1 MTTTNQRLQLTDEQR
16 ALVGAVRDLSRDMD
30 FRTNSIKY
38 LDGTYPWENLNA
50 LAKIGVLGMSIPEEY
65 GGSDLPV
72 FETALVMEEVA
83 KGCYAT
89 AMALMGMLGV
99 QVRVISTYA
108 PENMKRDI
116 LPKVV
121 TGECHLAVCMTE
133 PHAGTDV
140 PNYKTNTV
148 IKGDRAIVN
157 GVKTL
162 ISRANEAEW
171 FVVFTRID
179 GTPGRDGIGCVLV
192 NRNMPGFEVTARY
205 HTMGGEYLAEIQFNN
220 LEVPLENVIL
230 RQGGM
235 KKLLSAFNTQRC
247 LNPSV
252 SLGMAEA
259 AFEEAVKYVRERTIR
274 GEPIANFQ
282 GIQWKLAEMYRD
294 IEAGRALLYQAAL
307 SANPFPDPH
316 QAAIAK
322 IFVNE
327 MAIRVSSE
335 AVQVHGGYGFTN
347 DYPVSRIY
355 RGVRYGTLGGG
366 ATEALKDLVGRKIIE
381 DFDPVDGFLSMGNF

>member
-1 MTTTNQRLQLTDEQR
+1 MSNPRLLLTSEQR
-16 ALVGAVRDLSRDMD
+16 ALVNTVRELSRDMD
-30 FRTNSIKY
+30 FRGNSIKY
-38 LDGTYPWENLNA
+38 LDGTYPWDNLNA

-65 GGSDLPV
+65 GGSNLTV
-72 FETALVMEEVA
+72 FDTSLVIEEVA

-89 AMALMGMLGV
+89 AMGLMGMVGV
-99 QVRVISTYA
+99 QTRAIVAYA
-108 PENMKRDI
+108 PEVMKRQI
-116 LPKVV
+116 LPKVAA
-121 TGECHLAVCMTE
+121 GEVHLAVCMTE

-148 IKGDRAIVN
+148 IKGDKAVVN

-162 ISRANEAEW
+162 ISRAKEATW
-171 FVVFTRID
+171 FVVFTRIN

-192 NRNMPGFEVTARY
+192 NRNTPGFEVTALY
-205 HTMGGEYLAEIQFNN
+205 HTMGGENLAEIQFNN
-220 LEVPLENVIL
+220 VEVPLDNVIL
-230 RQGGM
+230 KEGGF

-259 AFEEAVKYVRERTIR
+259 AFEEAIKYVRDRKIR
-274 GEPIANFQ
+274 GHAVSEFQ

-294 IEAGRALLYQAAL
+294 IEAGRSLLWRACL
-307 SANPFPDPH
+307 TANPFPNPH
-316 QAAIAK
+316 EAAIAK
-322 IFVNE
+322 MFVNE

-335 AVQVHGGYGFTN
+335 ALQVHGGYGFCD
-347 DYPVSRIY
+347 DYPISRIY

-366 ATEALKDLVGRKIIE
+366 ATEALKDLVGKKLVD
-381 DFDPVDGFLSMGNF
+381 DFDPVEGFLGMGTF

>member
-1 MTTTNQRLQLTDEQR
+1 MKFRISDEQR
-16 ALVGAVRDLSRDMD
+16 ALVGTVRDLARAMD
-30 FRTNSIKY
+30 FRGNSIKY

-65 GGSDLPV
+65 GGSELSV
-72 FETALVMEEVA
+72 FDTALVIEEVA

-89 AMALMGMLGV
+89 AMGLMGMVGV
-99 QVRVISTYA
+99 QTRAIVAYA
-108 PENMKRDI
+108 PESMKRQI
-116 LPKVV
+116 LPKVAS
-121 TGECHLAVCMTE
+121 GEVHLAVCMTE

-148 IKGDRAIVN
+148 IKGERAVVN

-179 GTPGRDGIGCVLV
+179 GKPGRDGIGCVLI

-205 HTMGGEYLAEIQFNN
+205 HTMGGEYLAEIQFNDV
-220 LEVPLENVIL
+220 EVPIENVIL
-230 RQGGM
+230 RQGGF
-235 KKLLSAFNTQRC
+235 KKLLSAFNTQRWQRC

-259 AFEEAVKYVRERTIR
+259 AFEEAIKYVRERNIR
-274 GEPIANFQ
+274 GHPVSDFQ

-294 IEAGRALLYQAAL
+294 IEAGRSLLYRAAL
-307 SANPFPDPH
+307 TANPFPNPH
-316 QAAIAK
+316 EAAIAK
-322 IFVNE
+322 MFVNE
-327 MAIRVSSE
+327 MAIRVTSE
-335 AVQVHGGYGFTN
+335 ALQVHGGYGFCD
-347 DYPVSRIY
+347 DYPISRIY

-366 ATEALKDLVGRKIIE
+366 ATEALKDLVGKKLVQ
-381 DFDPVDGFLSMGNF
+381 DFDPVDGFLSMGTF

>member
-1 MTTTNQRLQLTDEQR
+1 MSNQRLQLTPEQR
-16 ALVGAVRDLSRDMD
+16 ALVGTVRELARDKNW
-30 FRTNSIKY
+30 RTDSIKY
-38 LDGTYPWENLNA
+38 LDGTYPWENLHD

-72 FETALVMEEVA
+72 FDTALVIEEVA
-83 KGCYAT
+83 KNCYAT

-99 QVRVISTYA
+99 QVRVISNFA
-108 PENMKRDI
+108 PESMKRDI
-116 LPKVV
+116 LPKVAA
-121 TGECHLAVCMTE
+121 GEAHLAVCMTE

-140 PNYKTNTV
+140 PNYKTNTA
-148 IKGDRAIVN
+148 IKGDRAVVN

-162 ISRANEAEW
+162 ISRANEAQW
-171 FVVFTRID
+171 FVVFTRIN
-179 GTPGRDGIGCVLV
+179 GTPGREGIGCVLV
-192 NRNMPGFEVTARY
+192 NRNTPGFEVTARY

-220 LEVPLENVIL
+220 VEVPIENVIL
-230 RQGGM
+230 REGGF

-259 AFEEAVKYVRERTIR
+259 AFEEAIQYVRERQIR
-274 GEPIANFQ
+274 GHAVAEFQ

-307 SANPFPDPH
+307 SANPFPDPQ

-322 IFVNE
+322 MFVNE
-327 MAIRVSSE
+327 MAMRVASE
-335 AVQVHGGYGFTN
+335 ALQVHGGYGFCD
-347 DYPVSRIY
+347 DYPISRIY

-366 ATEALKDLVGRKIIE
+366 ATEALKDLVGKKLVS

>member
-1 MTTTNQRLQLTDEQR
+1 MSNQRLLLTPEQR
-16 ALVGAVRDLSRDMD
+16 ALIGAVRTLAKEKD
-30 FRTNSIKY
+30 FQGNSIKY
-38 LDGTYPWENLNA
+38 IDGTYPWDNLNE

-65 GGSDLPV
+65 GGSNLRV
-72 FETALVMEEVA
+72 FETVLVLEEVA
-83 KGCYAT
+83 KHCYNT

-108 PENMKRDI
+108 PESLKRDI
-116 LPKVV
+116 LPKVCS
-121 TGECHLAVCMTE
+121 GENHLAVCMTE

-140 PNYKTNTV
+140 PNYRTNTV
-148 IKGDRAIVN
+148 IKGARAVVN

-171 FVVFTRID
+171 FVVFTRIN
-179 GTPGRDGIGCVLV
+179 GTPGKHGIGCVLV
-192 NRNMPGFEVTARY
+192 NRNTPGFEVTARY

-220 LEVPLENVIL
+220 CEVPVENVVL
-230 RQGGM
+230 REGGFR
-235 KKLLSAFNTQRC
+235 KLLSAFNTQRC

-259 AFEEAVKYVRERTIR
+259 AFEEAIKYVRERQIR
-274 GEPIANFQ
+274 GHAVAEFQ

-322 IFVNE
+322 MFVNE

-335 AVQVHGGYGFTN
+335 ALQVHGGYGFCD
-347 DYPVSRIY
+347 DYPISRIY

-366 ATEALKDLVGRKIIE
+366 ATEALKDLVGKKLVS

>member
-1 MTTTNQRLQLTDEQR
+1 MSNQKLLLTEEQR
-16 ALVGAVRDLSRDMD
+16 ALIGAVRTLAKDKD
-30 FRTNSIKY
+30 FQGNSIKY
-38 LDGTYPWENLNA
+38 MDGTYPWDNLNE

-65 GGSDLPV
+65 GGSNLPV
-72 FETALVMEEVA
+72 FETALVLEEVA
-83 KGCYAT
+83 KHCYNT

-108 PENMKRDI
+108 PESLKRDI
-116 LPKVV
+116 LPKVCS
-121 TGECHLAVCMTE
+121 GENHLAVCMTE

-140 PNYKTNTV
+140 PNYRTNTQ
-148 IKGDRAIVN
+148 IRGARAVVN

-179 GTPGRDGIGCVLV
+179 GTPGKHGIGCVLV
-192 NRNMPGFEVTARY
+192 NRNTPGFEVTARY

-220 LEVPLENVIL
+220 CEVPVENVVL
-230 RQGGM
+230 REGGF

-259 AFEEAVKYVRERTIR
+259 AFEEAIKYVRERQIR
-274 GEPIANFQ
+274 GHAVSEFQ

-316 QAAIAK
+316 QAATAK
-322 IFVNE
+322 MFVNE
-327 MAIRVSSE
+327 MAIRVANE
-335 AVQVHGGYGFTN
+335 ALQVHGGYGFCD
-347 DYPVSRIY
+347 DYPISRIY

-366 ATEALKDLVGRKIIE
+366 ATEALKDLVGKKLVS
-381 DFDPVDGFLSMGNF
+381 DFDPVDGFLSMGTF